1 MNEEFVKKECLSE
14 EELEKIS
21 GGGLPDVFKKCVL
34 EIQKNIQE
42 GKEEPAVILL
52 KLNYASLPQMSKMIL
67 TQKFREKFH
76 HSYTESAF
84 YK

>member
-1 MNEEFVKKECLSE
+1 MNENLMQKKRLSE
-14 EELEKIS
+14 EELEKVS
-21 GGGLPDVFKKCVL
+21 GGSPDVFKRCIL

-52 KLNYASLPQMSKMIL
+52 KLNYASLPQMSRIIL

-76 HSYTESAF
+76 RSFTESVY